1 MKVGNIGTEV
11 IGLRKLL
18 KYNFLYRYVVIITL
32 TISFI
37 TRIYVFL
44 LLHSVWDEQTKK
56 KWNNL
61 LYKLARK
68 YRETAERLGGV
79 LIKVG
84 QFLSTRTDFLP
95 DVFIQE
101 LTGLVDHV
109 PPMPFENAEKILLE
123 DWGKNMEEHV
133 KYIKKQSVASASI
146 GEVYYGILK
155 GGQEVAIKVRRYRIE
170 EVFHKDFVALRMVFW
185 ILKVFTNFG
194 KKADLKALYH
204 ELVTVMER
212 ELDYGQELEF
222 GQYFTERYGD
232 MEHIHIPHFYEEL
245 STRRILVMEWIQG
258 EKITNTEFFVNNR
271 LNREQ
276 ISKNLFDFYIDQFLN
291 PGKFHADPHA
301 GNILLRKDG
310 TVAIIDFGMIG
321 EIKKQ
326 DTDNFK
332 LLIQGFI
339 IDNYDIVID
348 ALDKMNFLLPH
359 ANKKKIKEVI
369 IDAVEMYS
377 AGSLKNLNTQTIN
390 QVFDEVSEVVKEQP
404 IQLPADYAYLLRA
417 ISIVVGILYAINP
430 EIDIVKW
437 GKDEIKDW
445 FGMKSIVESVTKQY
459 VKNATD
465 PLLSYPRALLNF
477 LESGERDRVWDKE
490 KLHIKMKHQYYL
502 LLEVFSFI
510 MVVAGTFISIYS
522 YTIGEVAIRYTG
534 WMIAAVFLILL
545 NILLLFHRSM
555 IRKQNKKGV

>member
-1 MKVGNIGTEV
+1 M
-11 IGLRKLL
+11 RKLL
-18 KYNFLYRYVVIITL
+18 KYNFLYRYLVIITL

-37 TRIYVFL
+37 MRIYMFL
-44 LLHSVWDEQTKK
+44 LLHSVWDEQTNK

-68 YRETAERLGGV
+68 YREKAERLGGV

-109 PPMPFENAEKILLE
+109 PPMPFENAEKILRE
-123 DWGKNMEEHV
+123 DWGENMHGHV

-155 GGQEVAIKVRRYRIE
+155 GGEEVAIKVRRYRIE
-170 EVFHKDFVALRMVFW
+170 EIFHKDFIALRMVFW

-212 ELDYGQELEF
+212 ELDYGKELEF

-232 MEHIHIPHFYEEL
+232 MENIHIPHFYEEL
-245 STRRILVMEWIQG
+245 CTRRILVMEWIEG
-258 EKITNTEFFVNNR
+258 EKITNTEFFAEHR

-326 DTDNFK
+326 DTENFK

-348 ALDKMNFLLPH
+348 ALDKMNFLLPY
-359 ANKKKIKEVI
+359 ADKKKIKEVI

-377 AGSLKNLNTQTIN
+377 AGSLKNINTQTIN

-430 EIDIVKW
+430 DIDIVKW

-490 KLHIKMKHQYYL
+490 KMQIKMKHQYYL

-522 YTIGEVAIRYTG
+522 YTIGEAAIRYTG
-534 WMIAAVFLILL
+534 WIIAAVFLILL
-545 NILLLFHRSM
+545 NILLLFHRRM